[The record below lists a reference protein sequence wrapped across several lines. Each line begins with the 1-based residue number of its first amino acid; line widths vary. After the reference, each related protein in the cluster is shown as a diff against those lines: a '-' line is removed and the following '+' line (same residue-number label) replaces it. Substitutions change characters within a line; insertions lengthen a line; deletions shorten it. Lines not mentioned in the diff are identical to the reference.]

1 MPKNITAVG
10 GVIQRVCIS
19 VPGNVAEYTE
29 GMQKVPQGE
38 QVGDIQIMCVDGHV
52 PAERP
57 LFRGA
62 ILQGG
67 GAITRDAH
75 LSLSLSLSHR

>member
-1 MPKNITAVG
+1 MCQDITG
-10 GVIQRVCIS
+10 S
-19 VPGNVAEYTE
+19 VAEYTE

-57 LFRGA
+57 LLFRGA
-62 ILQGG
+62 ILQEG